1 MEYESKDVFMY
12 KYFNT
17 LLYLLYISY
26 TFVSLYFVA
35 LSNLTSS
42 SVSF

>member
-1 MEYESKDVFMY
+1 MMILKDVFMY

-26 TFVSLYFVA
+26 TFVSLYFDCTVQP
-35 LSNLTSS
+35 N
-42 SVSF
+42 